1 MPSSA
6 RFFNFL
12 LAVSIIQS
20 VIRRLNRETERH
32 RSDPTSNEVKPGREW
47 KAAGRKDLTVD
58 SDGSRQP
65 SHHHLD
71 ENNNLFHFEFIFFLF
86 FLEKEELPVAHKP
99 PRLGAAASP
108 FFEILGFFLFF
119 FRFLWLPFYLC
130 LSRFF
135 LSRPEPPA
143 NGQPS
148 SSFSSEPVHHRRLN
162 NNINKITRLRH

>member
-119 FRFLWLPFYLC
+119 FSFPLA
-130 LSRFF
+130 SF
-135 LSRPEPPA
+135 LSLSLSFLSLAPGA
-143 NGQPS
+143 AGQRATLI
-148 SSFSSEPVHHRRLN
+148 FFFE
-162 NNINKITRLRH
+162 